1 MPPTDDAI
9 SFKDLVGRVRSGDE
23 AAATELVRLYEPEIR
38 REVRLRLKGPQLR
51 RLIDSM
57 DICQSVLGNFFVR
70 AALGEFDL
78 EEPRQLVRLLVK
90 MARNRVVDW
99 ARRLG
104 AERRGG
110 GMEWTLYEVP
120 GGEQVIPGRD
130 PTPSAQASASDLLD
144 EFRRRLT
151 PEERRIVDRRLAG
164 LTWDELARETGDSA
178 QALRKRWERGRD
190 RVAGEL
196 DLG

>member
-1 MPPTDDAI
+1 MSKSEPME
-9 SFKDLVGRVRSGDE
+9 FQDLVRRVRAGEED
-23 AAATELVRLYEPEIR
+23 AAAELVRMYEPEIR

-51 RLIDSM
+51 RVIDSM
-57 DICQSVLGNFFVR
+57 DICQSVLSNFFVR

-78 EEPRQLVRLLVK
+78 EEPRQLVRLLVR

-110 GMEWTLYEVP
+110 GVDWTIYQVP
-120 GGEQVIPGRD
+120 GAEQMLPGQD
-130 PTPSAQASASDLLD
+130 PTPSVEASATDLLE
-144 EFRRRLT
+144 EFRKRLT
-151 PEERRIVDRRLAG
+151 PEERVIVDRRLEG
-164 LTWDELARETGDSA
+164 LTWEQIGAELGESA

-190 RVAGEL
+190 RVAKDL
-196 DLG
+196 DLD